1 MGEYISTIEL
11 AEKWKFTD
19 DIELFEE
26 VIDKYR
32 LPFIV
37 EYSGNVIPSDKPDAE
52 EFFISGRVRI
62 LEWEHSE
69 GILHIK
75 SVAATPKTKSKMGD
89 RIQQYDGSSLW
100 LYPTRE
106 FVVIGTD
113 ALLLKKNDVEEFEKT
128 NGLASSPSDREEAQM
143 TTRERENLLRL
154 VAILSKM
161 YINNQN
167 DKRLGTL
174 NKPNISQLTDDIHQF
189 ISENQL
195 SDSGLAKRTLH
206 DRFKDAFDLV

>member
-19 DIELFEE
+19 HIELFEE

-37 EYSGNVIPSDKPDAE
+37 EYSGNVIPSDWPDAE

-143 TTRERENLLRL
+143 TTREKNSLLRL
-154 VAILSKM
+154 VAVSQSEHCMTDSKM
-161 YINNQN
+161 RLTSSSSIN
-167 DKRLGTL
+167 
-174 NKPNISQLTDDIHQF
+174 
-189 ISENQL
+189 
-195 SDSGLAKRTLH
+195 
-206 DRFKDAFDLV
+206 

>member
-1 MGEYISTIEL
+1 MGEYISTKEL

-37 EYSGNVIPSDKPDAE
+37 EYSGNVIPSDWPDAE

-128 NGLASSPSDREEAQM
+128 NGLASTSSGQEIKQM
-143 TTRERENLLRL
+143 TTKQKNNLLRL
-154 VAILSKM
+154 IAVLSKM
-161 YINNQN
+161 YIDQTSSN
-167 DKRLGTL
+167 RLGTSD
-174 NKPNISQLTDDIHQF
+174 KPNI
-189 ISENQL
+189 NQL
-195 SDSGLAKRTLH
+195 IKDVHRYVDLNDLSKDGLSQRLLH